1 MHHLET
7 IHSTKNITLFFHLLS
22 FICVEN
28 FRQKLQ
34 NVKYVMTNA
43 LILHYEKKKN
53 QQVHMK
59 YGNLL
64 QYGKF

>member
-43 LILHYEKKKN
+43 LILHYEKKKPTSPYEIWEFIT
-53 QQVHMK
+53 VW
-59 YGNLL
+59 
-64 QYGKF
+64 